1 MQNGAPDRPNIIA
14 LPPLI
19 YGVAFGLGL
28 VGQVVFP
35 VPFLPHPLAVW
46 LGILLILVFIALAI
60 AAFRALARAQTPF
73 DARQPTTALV
83 TDGAFRYSRN
93 PMYLSMTLLYLGV
106 AAVTNALWL
115 LLLVVP
121 LLVVIQRGVV
131 VREEQYLAGKFG
143 EAYQRY
149 TARVRRWL

>member
-1 MQNGAPDRPNIIA
+1 MQNDAPDRANIIA

-35 VPFLPHPLAVW
+35 VAFLPHTLAVW
-46 LGILLILVFIALAI
+46 VGILLILVSIAIAL
-60 AAFRALARAQTPF
+60 AAFRALARAKTPF

-83 TDGAFRYSRN
+83 TDGAFQYSRN
-93 PMYLSMTLLYLGV
+93 PMYLSMTLLYLGI
-106 AAVTNALWL
+106 AALTNALWL

-121 LLVVIQRGVV
+121 LLVVIQCGVV

-149 TARVRRWL
+149 TRQVRRWL